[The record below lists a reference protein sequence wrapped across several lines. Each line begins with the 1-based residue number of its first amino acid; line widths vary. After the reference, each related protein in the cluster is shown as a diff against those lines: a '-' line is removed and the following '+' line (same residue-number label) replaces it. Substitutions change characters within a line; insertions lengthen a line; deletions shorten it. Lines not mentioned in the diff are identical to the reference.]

1 MSCGDGTNTCE
12 PASAIFSHR
21 YVRAARHIA
30 DLRDALAP
38 QPRRDLLEEIV
49 VDEPNLLQAAVL

>member
-1 MSCGDGTNTCE
+1 MRLAHR
-12 PASAIFSHR
+12 PAEAGHR

-49 VDEPNLLQAAVL
+49 VDEPNFLQATVL